1 MKTAQKDRKR
11 TPPAEKAPKT
21 RRRQRLAQMRRTE
34 SEEIVYTSPK
44 PFQRK
49 QFLLRMATVL
59 AVVLALIFGLSIF
72 FKVDK
77 VMVSHGDMQ
86 YSVGDV
92 SVSGTV
98 RYSAWEVMEA
108 SGIRQG
114 ENLLGLNKAQICGN
128 IISKLP
134 YVSTV
139 RISTQLPDTV
149 HIEIT
154 ELSRQQLY
162 VIQDD
167 QGAWWLITK
176 EGRVVRG
183 CSAEYASEYTQ
194 ILGVT
199 LTEVTEGGYATAFE
213 ETSEGTDLITVT
225 GAEKLSIALA
235 IAAALEENEISGMV
249 ASVDVSRTTLLEFW
263 YEDRYQVQ
271 IGDGTNL
278 SYKIHAAARAISQ
291 MEDYQSGVLDVSFTL
306 WPDKVVYSPFS

>member
-1 MKTAQKDRKR
+1 MTTAEKDRRR
-11 TPPAEKAPKT
+11 TRAAAKAARPRQRKKAPT
-21 RRRQRLAQMRRTE
+21 RVRPE
-34 SEEIVYTSPK
+34 SEEIVYTPPK

-59 AVVLALIFGLSIF
+59 AVVLALVFGLSIF

-77 VMVSHGDMQ
+77 VMVSHGGENNT
-86 YSVGDV
+86 VGNV
-92 SVSGTV
+92 TV
-98 RYSAWEVMEA
+98 TGSDRYTPWEVMEA
-108 SGIRQG
+108 SGIRHG
-114 ENLLGLNKAQICGN
+114 ENLLGLNKAQISGN

-139 RISTQLPDTV
+139 RISIELPDTV

-154 ELSRQQLY
+154 ELARQQLY

-176 EGRVVRG
+176 EGRIVRG
-183 CSAEYASEYTQ
+183 CSSEYLSQYTQ
-194 ILGVT
+194 LTGVT
-199 LTEVTEGGYATAFE
+199 ITEAAEGAYATAFE
-213 ETSEGTDLITVT
+213 DTTEETDTVVT
-225 GAEKLSIALA
+225 GAQKLSLALT
-235 IAAALEENEISGMV
+235 IAAALEENEISGPV
-249 ASVDVSRTTLLEFW
+249 STVDVSRTTLLEFW

-271 IGDGTNL
+271 MGDGTNL
-278 SYKIHAAARAISQ
+278 PYKVHAAAKAISQ